1 MSSFWQSNKLSIATV
16 AALALGIGGGAIM
29 RNWSWSE
36 ETLGLIALPGDLY
49 TRMLKMVV
57 LPLIFPRLILAVTAL
72 DGKLS
77 GKLGALLIASYFIQN
92 IVN

>member
-1 MSSFWQSNKLSIATV
+1 MSCWHSNKLSIATV
-16 AALALGIGGGAIM
+16 LALVIGIGGGVTM

-36 ETLGLIALPGDLY
+36 ETLGLIALPGELY

-57 LPLIFPRLILAVTAL
+57 LPLVFPKLILAVATL

-77 GKLGALLIASYFIQN
+77 GN
-92 IVN
+92 